1 MSAMA
6 LSHDLGSRSEALAAT
21 HLEQHGWT
29 LLARNYRSGHREI
42 DIIARRASV
51 IAFVEVKA
59 RAGTSY
65 GHPLEAITAL
75 KRREIEI
82 VARWWIHCYGRARH
96 VYRFDAI
103 AIFWPHD
110 GPPVL
115 EHFEDA
121 WRL

>member
-1 MSAMA
+1 MA
-6 LSHDLGSRSEALAAT
+6 ISHDLGSRSESIAAN
-21 HLEQHGWT
+21 HLTRHGWT

-42 DIIARRASV
+42 DIIARQNSTV
-51 IAFVEVKA
+51 AFIEVKA
-59 RAGTSY
+59 RAGTGF
-65 GHPLEAITAL
+65 GHPLQAITAL

-82 VARWWIHCYGRARH
+82 VARWWIYCYGRAQY

-103 AIFWPHD
+103 AIFWPRD
-110 GPPVL
+110 GPYSI